1 MSDKT
6 QAEEAANKDIA
17 ERKAKL
23 ELTFEEKV
31 EQLVRFMQFEP
42 LIRELDYQILVSC
55 TDRVGLSELEERIAS
70 WPAFRAATR
79 DQYALITE
87 LVNHHG
93 LELFELDEAGNT
105 VFEADKSGL
114 TENEADDLV
123 ASFAYQITAVGKE
136 AAAQLDP
143 ERRFRA
149 LLDGAPARRD
159 AYLSIVGFLQDK
171 HSFAEVDA
179 FLRRQAVAGL
189 SRTAGDGGVQS
200 SVFVD
205 KLERA
210 GALFYDGGWQ
220 ATEAG
225 LKVAADAT
233 SVPRA

>member
-6 QAEEAANKDIA
+6 QADESANKDIA
-17 ERKAKL
+17 EKKAKPD
-23 ELTFEEKV
+23 LTFEEKV

-55 TDRVGLSELEERIAS
+55 AERVGLSELEKRIAS
-70 WPAFRAATR
+70 WPAFKAATR
-79 DQYALITE
+79 DQHALITE

-93 LELFELDEAGNT
+93 LELFELDEAGK
-105 VFEADKSGL
+105 VVREADKAGL
-114 TENEADDLV
+114 TENEVDDLV
-123 ASFAYQITAVGKE
+123 AGFAYRITAVGKE
-136 AAAQLDP
+136 
-143 ERRFRA
+143 RFRA
-149 LLDGAPARRD
+149 LLDDAPARRD
-159 AYLSIVGFLQDK
+159 AYLSIVGFLRDK
-171 HSFAEVDA
+171 HSFADVDV
-179 FLRRQAVAGL
+179 FLRGQAVAGL
-189 SRTAGDGGVQS
+189 SREAGDGGVQP

-233 SVPRA
+233 CAARA